1 VDWVVSCGV
10 GAMRTRRP
18 RDITPLLS
26 YGYRVNIGEYL
37 GRGWDLLQP
46 KLGIFAG
53 YVLVLFGIGLAL
65 SFVPSVVRLI
75 VNTIISPPLYAGL
88 FIVAHKLILE
98 EPVEFGD
105 FFKGFEKFGVFLA
118 AVLVPSLLIFL
129 GTLLCIIPGIYL
141 GTAYSFNLLFICII
155 PGIYLGTA
163 YSFTLLFIIDQ
174 GLGFWPAMENSR
186 KLVTRNFFPMFGFLL
201 LLGLINLG
209 GVILCGLGLLLTV
222 PLTCCAMTVAYMDI
236 VDQVARD

>member
-65 SFVPSVVRLI
+65 SFVPSVVGLI

-118 AVLVPSLLIFL
+118 AGLVSSLLTFL
-129 GTLLCIIPGIYL
+129 GTLL
-141 GTAYSFNLLFICII
+141 CII

-174 GLGFWPAMENSR
+174 GLEFWPAMENSR

-209 GVILCGLGLLLTV
+209 GAILCGLGLLLTV
-222 PLTCCAMTVAYMDI
+222 PLTYCAMTVAYMDI

>member
-1 VDWVVSCGV
+1 
-10 GAMRTRRP
+10 MRTRRP

-65 SFVPSVVRLI
+65 SFVPFVVGLI

-118 AVLVPSLLIFL
+118 AGLVSSLLTFL

-141 GTAYSFNLLFICII
+141 GI
-155 PGIYLGTA
+155 A

-174 GLGFWPAMENSR
+174 GLEFWPAMENSR

-209 GVILCGLGLLLTV
+209 GAILCGLGLLLTV
-222 PLTCCAMTVAYMDI
+222 PLTYCAMTVAYMDI

>member
-65 SFVPSVVRLI
+65 SFVPSVVLLI

-118 AVLVPSLLIFL
+118 AVLVPSLLTFL

-141 GTAYSFNLLFICII
+141 GI
-155 PGIYLGTA
+155 A

-174 GLGFWPAMENSR
+174 DLGFWPAMENSR
-186 KLVTRNFFPMFGFLL
+186 KLVTRKFFPMFGFLL

-209 GVILCGLGLLLTV
+209 GAILCGLGLLLTL
-222 PLTCCAMTVAYMDI
+222 PLTYCAMTVAYMDI
-236 VDQVARD
+236 MNQGAS

>member
-1 VDWVVSCGV
+1 MDWVVSCGV

-65 SFVPSVVRLI
+65 SFVPFVVGLI

-118 AVLVPSLLIFL
+118 AGLVSSLLTFL
-129 GTLLCIIPGIYL
+129 GTLLCIVPGIYL
-141 GTAYSFNLLFICII
+141 GI
-155 PGIYLGTA
+155 A

-174 GLGFWPAMENSR
+174 GLEFWPAMENSR

-209 GVILCGLGLLLTV
+209 GAILCGLGLLLTV
-222 PLTCCAMTVAYMDI
+222 PLTYCAMTVAYMDI

>member
-1 VDWVVSCGV
+1 MDWVVSCGV

-65 SFVPSVVRLI
+65 SFVPFVVGLI

-118 AVLVPSLLIFL
+118 AGLVSSLLTFL

-141 GTAYSFNLLFICII
+141 GI
-155 PGIYLGTA
+155 A

-174 GLGFWPAMENSR
+174 GLEFWPAMENSR

-209 GVILCGLGLLLTV
+209 GAILCGLGLLLTV
-222 PLTCCAMTVAYMDI
+222 PLTYCAMTVAYMDI

>member
-65 SFVPSVVRLI
+65 SFVPFVVGLI

-118 AVLVPSLLIFL
+118 AVLVPSLLTFL

-141 GTAYSFNLLFICII
+141 GI
-155 PGIYLGTA
+155 A

-174 GLGFWPAMENSR
+174 GLEFWPAMENSR
-186 KLVTRNFFPMFGFLL
+186 KLVTRNFFPMFGFVLL
-201 LLGLINLG
+201 LVLINLG
-209 GVILCGLGLLLTV
+209 GAILCGLGLLLTV
-222 PLTCCAMTVAYMDI
+222 PLTYCAMTVAYMDI

>member
-1 VDWVVSCGV
+1 MAELSIHRWKGFELYPVINKKTV
-10 GAMRTRRP
+10 
-18 RDITPLLS
+18 S

-65 SFVPSVVRLI
+65 SFVPFVVGLI
-75 VNTIISPPLYAGL
+75 VNTIISPPLHAGL

-118 AVLVPSLLIFL
+118 AGLVSSLLTFL

-141 GTAYSFNLLFICII
+141 GI
-155 PGIYLGTA
+155 A

-174 GLGFWPAMENSR
+174 GLEFWPAMENSR

-201 LLGLINLG
+201 LLFLINLG
-209 GVILCGLGLLLTV
+209 GAILCGLGLLLTV
-222 PLTCCAMTVAYMDI
+222 PLTYCAMTVAYMDI